1 MQPGGRIG
9 WLRLHG
15 LGQGPGRVGAG
26 SRRPAIDGFPIGG
39 AKPGLDS
46 AFIFHD
52 HLI

>member
-9 WLRLHG
+9 CSCLDGLR
-15 LGQGPGRVGAG
+15 
-26 SRRPAIDGFPIGG
+26 RRAIDGFPIGG

-46 AFIFHD
+46 AFIFRD